1 MVGYDIFVFILI
13 IVIMVTISM
22 LYVFIAIAIKRS
34 AMKSN
39 KQTTDISPS
48 SYVNSEVNQS
58 NMREITTETNDC
70 LPKSPVHNKSKE
82 SVNYS
87 SRNSSEASNGKVK
100 SVTESLRNKYQTS
113 RFSYM
118 FISVVFITYVPSNAY

>member
-22 LYVFIAIAIKRS
+22 LYVFIAIAIKR
-34 AMKSN
+34 SN